1 MSELGRGASWRPPAA
16 LRPYVTQASGYCYDA
31 GAQTAHRGMP
41 STTLTVV
48 LAFGQPLDVG
58 WYGRAETQQRF
69 WAVVSGLSVE
79 AADVRQWGRQE
90 GISLGLTLAGARLLL
105 GLPASAVQGQ
115 LVSVDDVL
123 GARGRRLYD
132 VVADAAGWPER
143 FAALGRG
150 LTELAAV
157 GEDTQPARAE
167 VAHAWARLTGPG
179 GAAPRVAEVASD
191 VGWSRRHLGEQFR
204 AETGLSPTDARR
216 LARFER
222 SHAMMRQLAQ
232 PIAEVGFACGFAD
245 QAHMTREWRDL
256 CGYTPGEWIRAELPF
271 VQDGAGAG
279 GDAEVIRFDPNLKE
293 S

>member
-1 MSELGRGASWRPPAA
+1 MA
-16 LRPYVTQASGYCYDA
+16 LRPYVTEASGYRYDA

-58 WYGRAETQQRF
+58 WYGRGETRHHF
-69 WAVVSGLSVE
+69 WGVVSGLSVE
-79 AADVRQWGRQE
+79 AADIRQRGRQE
-90 GISLGLTLAGARLLL
+90 GISFGLTPAGARLLL

-115 LVSVDDVL
+115 LISLDDVL
-123 GARGRRLYD
+123 GALGRRLYGA
-132 VVADAAGWPER
+132 VAAAAAWPER
-143 FAALGRG
+143 FAALGRE
-150 LTELAAV
+150 LTGLAAV
-157 GEDTQPARAE
+157 GADTQPARAE
-167 VAHAWARLTGPG
+167 VAHAWSRLTGPG
-179 GAAPRVAEVASD
+179 EAAPRVAEVASD

-204 AETGLSPTDARR
+204 AETGLSPTDVRR

-222 SHAMMRQLAQ
+222 SHAMTRQRVQPLADV
-232 PIAEVGFACGFAD
+232 ACACGFAD

-271 VQDGAGAG
+271 VQDGAAG
-279 GDAEVIRFDPNLKE
+279 GGEADVIRFDPHLKE